1 MSDTDNAQVF
11 NNFSEFGLRA
21 PIIRAIESLGY
32 EQPTQI
38 QARSIPVLLEGQD
51 LLGQAQTGTGKTA
64 AFALPLL
71 DKIDI
76 KSFRPQALVL
86 APTRELALQVCEAIQ
101 RYGRH
106 LDKLAVLPVYGG
118 QGMGSQL
125 KALRRGVHVVV
136 GTPGRLL
143 DHLERGTL
151 RLDEVRM
158 LVLDEADEMLRMGFI
173 EEVEK
178 ILERTPENRQ
188 TALFSAT
195 MPGPI
200 ARIAGKFLRD
210 PQEVRI
216 ASKAATVEAID
227 QQVVLVSGERNK
239 VEALTRILEV
249 EDFDGMIIFVRTRVT
264 TTALAERLEARGH
277 GALPLNGDMTQQ
289 LRQRTVDRFKEGD
302 FDILVCTDVA
312 ARGLD
317 VPRISHVVNYDIPSD
332 TEAYVHRVGRTGR
345 AGRGG
350 KAILFAGRREQR
362 MLQAIERATRTK
374 ISKLTLPTGGQI
386 GQRRI
391 AAFKQLVA
399 KTADEQ
405 ELDYFRAIV
414 DGFCD
419 ETGHDASTLAA
430 ALAYLY
436 QRERPFEIRDVQIED
451 REQRPR
457 DKKSQRPRDD
467 QERRPRK
474 SQSDHSL
481 VTYKVKVGH
490 EQGLEPR
497 HLVGAIANEAG
508 LESQYIGA
516 IRIGEHRSTV
526 QLPAGMPEGV
536 LAHLKKVW
544 VCGVQLQMTI
554 QADGE
559 AEPSIGSRPAKDR
572 GKRRDSKPSKRPR
585 TEHSGKSGGSRSPRN
600 SSKPAKSSKGP
611 GDDNEYMRPSD
622 HGHQGSPARER
633 SKAGDRDKSERGG
646 GHGALKKK
654 KHKD

>member
-1 MSDTDNAQVF
+1 LSDTDNAQVF
-11 NNFSEFGLRA
+11 NNFGEFGLRA

-118 QGMGSQL
+118 QGMGAQL

-277 GALPLNGDMTQQ
+277 GAFPLNGDMTQQ
-289 LRQRTVDRFKEGD
+289 LRQRTVDRFKDGD

-419 ETGHDASTLAA
+419 ETGYDASTLAA

-457 DKKSQRPRDD
+457 DKKKQGPRDN
-467 QERRPRK
+467 QERGPRK
-474 SQSDHSL
+474 SQSEHPL

-490 EQGLEPR
+490 EHGLEPR

-559 AEPSIGSRPAKDR
+559 AEPSRPSRPGKGR
-572 GKRRDSKPSKRPR
+572 GKVRDSKASKRPR
-585 TEHSGKSGGSRSPRN
+585 TDNPGKPSSSGKPKKPARPAD
-600 SSKPAKSSKGP
+600 SSKRPR
-611 GDDNEYMRPSD
+611 DDNEYMRSSD
-622 HGHQGSPARER
+622 HAHHDAPAQER
-633 SKAGDRDKSERGG
+633 SNAGNREKSGRGG

-654 KHKD
+654 KRKD